1 MPWIG
6 SQGVPEVPLVALPA
20 IPAAWAAWRQRQQ
33 PLGSGVDAAGC
44 AGPVFVRVR
53 GRQSQA
59 VPGAALLGGGGVGGV
74 GGGHVRLLVA
84 GGWWLVALWA
94 DGRHKLSAAGV
105 AVSLLANVAALSVE
119 NMQWARQWAW
129 PPTALWQGDWCSSAA
144 ATNGP
149 DQRGAVACPY
159 RRSKWP
165 TKRLRSPSLRS

>member
-1 MPWIG
+1 MLLGALGLYSFVFVDANPKLYL
-6 SQGVPEVPLVALPA
+6 VPRYLVV
-20 IPAAWAAWRQRQQ
+20 AAWAAW
-33 PLGSGVDAAGC
+33 AAGMFAC
-44 AGPVFVRVR
+44 
-53 GRQSQA
+53 
-59 VPGAALLGGGGVGGV
+59 
-74 GGGHVRLLVA
+74 
-84 GGWWLVALWA
+84 WWLVALWA

-105 AVSLLANVAALSVE
+105 AVLLLANVAALSVE

-129 PPTALWQGDWCSSAA
+129 PSTAPWQGDWCSSAA